1 MSINFNETFCQ
12 RTFIKES
19 ETWQEGEA
27 EPDLPA
33 SKQNPALSEDLATN
47 LQCTSEDPGDHRYHG
62 RIHSHVVKVVRAGEK
77 NGFCLGKVRRA
88 SQRRLH

>member
-1 MSINFNETFCQ
+1 MSINLNETFCQ

-27 EPDLPA
+27 EPGIPA
-33 SKQNPALSEDLATN
+33 SKQSSALSEDLATN
-47 LQCTSEDPGDHRYHG
+47 LQYTSEDPGDHRYHG
-62 RIHSHVVKVVRAGEK
+62 RIDSHVVKMVRAGEK

-88 SQRRLH
+88 SQRRWH